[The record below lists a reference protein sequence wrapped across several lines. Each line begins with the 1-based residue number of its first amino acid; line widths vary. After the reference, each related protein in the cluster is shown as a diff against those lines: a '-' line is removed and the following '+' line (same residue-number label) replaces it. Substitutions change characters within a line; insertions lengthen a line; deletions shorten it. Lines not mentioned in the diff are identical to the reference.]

1 MLISRK
7 KVSSRKLLFDRYFFL
22 GRQPSAWDV
31 AFDRVIG
38 FYLSNFSSH
47 EIYWPTP
54 LVKWRVHL
62 KGLEKLT
69 RTCPIITYESE
80 KAGQLSYFLSVCGK
94 TPELT
99 LAAKATLMGVSILR
113 VLLTTCSIL
122 FLHVP

>member
-1 MLISRK
+1 MFISRK

-31 AFDRVIG
+31 AFDRVVG

-54 LVKWRVHL
+54 MVKWRVHL

-69 RTCPIITYESE
+69 RTCPIIAYETE
-80 KAGQLSYFLSVCGK
+80 KASEPSYFMSACGK
-94 TPELT
+94 TPQLT
-99 LAAKATLMGVSILR
+99 LVAGAKFMGVSIFLVNYLFR
-113 VLLTTCSIL
+113 YYLLDAQ
-122 FLHVP
+122 